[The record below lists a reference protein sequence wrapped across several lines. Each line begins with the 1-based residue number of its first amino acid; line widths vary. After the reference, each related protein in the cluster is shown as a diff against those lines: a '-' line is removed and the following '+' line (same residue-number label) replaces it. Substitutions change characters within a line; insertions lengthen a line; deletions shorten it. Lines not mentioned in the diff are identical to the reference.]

1 MFPPN
6 GQVKPQGFFPA
17 HELSREKDFREKLLK
32 LLTIHEEAESAA
44 ETLQD
49 QHDQT
54 QDSKIAMDGTWS
66 NTRF

>member
-1 MFPPN
+1 
-6 GQVKPQGFFPA
+6 
-17 HELSREKDFREKLLK
+17 LLK

-49 QHDQT
+49 Q
-54 QDSKIAMDGTWS
+54 TWS

>member
-49 QHDQT
+49 Q
-54 QDSKIAMDGTWS
+54 TWS